1 MYEDRNV
8 FCIISARGGSKGLR
22 RKNILMISGKPLITH
37 TIELAK
43 KIKYFDKIF
52 VSTEDSEIKKIS
64 LEAGAIVVDRPK
76 ELATDTAK
84 HLDVVKHFISTRKI
98 EDDSILVLLNA
109 ASPIRDVKDVEN
121 CIELYDQAIDCVISV
136 AEVKVHPATMYRMK
150 DNFLH
155 FFLAKPP
162 PLHRQDMETLYV
174 QNGSVGVMSC
184 NFLKNQKDVLVG
196 GRMRGYIMDEKHSLD
211 IDTPFDFKICKLLME
226 NS

>member
-1 MYEDRNV
+1 MYKDRNV
-8 FCIISARGGSKGLR
+8 FCIIPARGGSKGLR

-76 ELATDTAK
+76 ELATDTAT
-84 HLDVVKHFISTRKI
+84 HLDVVKHLISTRKI
-98 EDDSILVLLNA
+98 EGDSILVLLNA

-136 AEVKVHPATMYRMK
+136 AEVKEHPATMYRMK

-155 FFLAKPP
+155 FFLAKPTP
-162 PLHRQDMETLYV
+162 SHRQDMETLYV

-196 GRMRGYIMDEKHSLD
+196 GRMRGYIMDENHSLD